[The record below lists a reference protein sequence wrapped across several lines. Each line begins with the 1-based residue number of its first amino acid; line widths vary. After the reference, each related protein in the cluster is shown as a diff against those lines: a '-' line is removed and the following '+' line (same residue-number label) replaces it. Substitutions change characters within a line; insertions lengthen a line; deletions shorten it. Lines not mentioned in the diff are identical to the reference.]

1 MFIFN
6 HLISYLSIGL
16 FTTIFSYIVMFLLI
30 YLGFNPYVSN
40 FIGYLLG
47 LILTFV
53 GNKNITFKNKSNNK
67 SQVIKFLISFF
78 ISYLTNY
85 FFLYLFLN
93 IMKYDVYLSQV
104 FAGFFYVI
112 IMFCLMRQYVFKN
125 IS

>member
-1 MFIFN
+1 VFIFN